1 MSALPAESRVLINFY
16 LRKGW
21 FDHVQ
26 RVCEAL
32 LDKKGRDATVLFWRA
47 VGIALERSF
56 SSAIRELESLRK
68 GRELELPCLHALIYA
83 HGQCQHVDHDEI
95 AQLEMQVCM
104 AEESAPDASRLV
116 CATLFWH
123 LNEHAKARKM
133 LEQLTSTR
141 RTGTGSSPP
150 DPALLQRAL
159 VLRGWVDLTT
169 EAKTKRE
176 AELRDHANQFFDQAQ
191 EYGGWLLFEVVAAET
206 HTVADSTVA
215 RMRSCCSA
223 WPSTTT
229 RRRRSTRRCSAS
241 TSSS

>member
-1 MSALPAESRVLINFY
+1 MSSPPQDARVLINFY

-26 RVCEAL
+26 RLCESL

-68 GRELELPCLHALIYA
+68 GRELELPCLHALIFA
-83 HGQCQHVDHDEI
+83 HSQCQHVDHDEI

-104 AEESAPDASRLV
+104 AEEAAPDASRLL

-133 LEQLTSTR
+133 LEQLTAAR
-141 RTGTGSSPP
+141 RAGGGAAQ
-150 DPALLQRAL
+150 DPALQQRAL

-169 EAKTKRE
+169 EPKTKRE
-176 AELRDHANQFFDQAQ
+176 AELRDNAVQFFEQAP
-191 EYGGWLLFEVVAAET
+191 E
-206 HTVADSTVA
+206 
-215 RMRSCCSA
+215 
-223 WPSTTT
+223 
-229 RRRRSTRRCSAS
+229 
-241 TSSS
+241 